1 VSPVWSADGQRV
13 AYSSW
18 QPDVGTFNLFLV
30 RADGSGEPQR
40 LTTSKNR
47 QNPIAWHPGGKYLL
61 FSEDSHATGGDL
73 MLLPIDVRPR
83 HSAGGSPQP
92 FLTTS
97 ANEVAGQFSPDG
109 KWVAYTSDE
118 SGRNE
123 VYVRPFPSGAGRWQ
137 VSTEGA
143 EWIEW
148 RRNGHRLFYGTF
160 GGRGDA
166 GPVPHR
172 GRDVHCGEA
181 SSLAA
186 HPAGAIWVDPSAD
199 GNRAIVIRS
208 EDARTESVVLM
219 VNFFEHLR
227 RKLQGGG

>member
-1 VSPVWSADGQRV
+1 
-13 AYSSW
+13 
-18 QPDVGTFNLFLV
+18 
-30 RADGSGEPQR
+30 
-40 LTTSKNR
+40 
-47 QNPIAWHPGGKYLL
+47 
-61 FSEDSHATGGDL
+61 
-73 MLLPIDVRPR
+73 MLLPIDVAA
-83 HSAGGSPQP
+83 SGAVTAGSPEP

-109 KWVAYTSDE
+109 QWIAYTSDE

-148 RRNGHRLFYGTF
+148 RRNGQLFYGISEDVVMRVPYRIEGATF
-160 GGRGDA
+160 IAEKPQVWLRIPPGT
-166 GPVPHR
+166 
-172 GRDVHCGEA
+172 
-181 SSLAA
+181 
-186 HPAGAIWVDPSAD
+186 IWVDPSAD
-199 GNRAIVIRS
+199 GSRAIVIRS

>member
-1 VSPVWSADGQRV
+1 M
-13 AYSSW
+13 
-18 QPDVGTFNLFLV
+18 FLV

-73 MLLPIDVRPR
+73 MLLPIDVAA
-83 HSAGGSPQP
+83 SGAVTAGSPQP

-97 ANEVAGQFSPDG
+97 ANEAAGQFSPDG
-109 KWVAYTSDE
+109 KRIAYTSDE

-148 RRNGHRLFYGTF
+148 RRNGQLFYGISDDVVMRVPYRIGGATF
-160 GGRGDA
+160 IR
-166 GPVPHR
+166 
-172 GRDVHCGEA
+172 GEA
-181 SSLAA
+181 SGLAA
-186 HPAGAIWVDPSAD
+186 HPARDHLGGSVCRWQPRHRDSI
-199 GNRAIVIRS
+199 G
-208 EDARTESVVLM
+208 DARTESVVLM

-227 RKLQGGG
+227 RKLQGGR